1 MTDEERSIDVEG
13 RQARLAALLAASPND
28 NGGSIYDAP
37 KPTRKRRSDAG
48 KPKAKKAEAVP
59 GVLTAEQ
66 VKMAQQLS
74 ADTLAAQLEWFRSA
88 GVEQRAASKFESA
101 GKALRDYLDSLKG
114 TA

>member
-59 GVLTAEQ
+59 RVLTSEQ
-66 VKMAQQLS
+66 VDELERRIANMMRTRSRKEIAVVECE
-74 ADTLAAQLEWFRSA
+74 AAQIA
-88 GVEQRAASKFESA
+88 YESFIKLLS
-101 GKALRDYLDSLKG
+101 GKDAQ
-114 TA
+114 